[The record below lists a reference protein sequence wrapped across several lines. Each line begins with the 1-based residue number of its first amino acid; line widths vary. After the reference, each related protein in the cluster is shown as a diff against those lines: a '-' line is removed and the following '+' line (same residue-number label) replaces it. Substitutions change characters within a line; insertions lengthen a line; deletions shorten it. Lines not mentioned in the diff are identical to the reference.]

1 MHIIAQK
8 SAFGKGKR
16 GGFREK
22 TNFVDLHSLPE
33 AVVCKLTR
41 KQGKMLQ
48 NSPFIL
54 HRNLLYYNG

>member
-22 TNFVDLHSLPE
+22 NEFRGFAQPTRSCCVQTD
-33 AVVCKLTR
+33 KKTR
-41 KQGKMLQ
+41 KNVTKF
-48 NSPFIL
+48 PF
-54 HRNLLYYNG
+54 HFA